1 MALYGKAPMRGVHTF
16 TVGNVSEALFVVKQ
30 ALEADGVEVE
40 TRNGKAIEFREPCA
54 IVYNNPRERVLFY
67 PERDANPIFHFME
80 SLWMLAGRNDLEWIQ
95 RYNARM
101 GEYSDD
107 GKLLQGAYGY
117 RWRNYFHRDQLDV
130 ITHRLMTHTNDRRAV
145 LAMWDAEGDLRMAN
159 SCKDHPCNT
168 HIYFSVRDNVL
179 DMTVCNRSNDMI
191 WGALGANAV
200 HMSILQEYI
209 ASRIG
214 ASVGIYTQFSNNL
227 HAYTEVLKKLE
238 GMNPDYESYNVRM
251 IRPDALVNN
260 IESFDEELGW
270 FIEDAERPRP
280 YKNSCFS
287 DLAQPMH
294 RVWQAW
300 KAKELALAF
309 DHCADIKPDDW
320 HLATWEWLERRRDK
334 WQEKAT
340 NNT

>member
-1 MALYGKAPMRGVHTF
+1 
-16 TVGNVSEALFVVKQ
+16 
-30 ALEADGVEVE
+30 
-40 TRNGKAIEFREPCA
+40 
-54 IVYNNPRERVLFY
+54 
-67 PERDANPIFHFME
+67 
-80 SLWMLAGRNDLEWIQ
+80 
-95 RYNARM
+95 
-101 GEYSDD
+101 
-107 GKLLQGAYGY
+107 
-117 RWRNYFHRDQLDV
+117 
-130 ITHRLMTHTNDRRAV
+130 
-145 LAMWDAEGDLRMAN
+145 
-159 SCKDHPCNT
+159 
-168 HIYFSVRDNVL
+168 
-179 DMTVCNRSNDMI
+179 MI

-227 HAYTEVLKKLE
+227 HAYTEVLKKLD
-238 GMNPDYESYNVRM
+238 GMLPDYEAYNTRM

-270 FIEDAERPRP
+270 FMEDPEKPRP
-280 YKNSCFS
+280 YINSTFS

-294 RVWQAW
+294 KVWQAW

-320 HLATWEWLERRRDK
+320 HLATWEWLERRREK

-340 NNT
+340 NNI

>member
-1 MALYGKAPMRGVHTF
+1 
-16 TVGNVSEALFVVKQ
+16 
-30 ALEADGVEVE
+30 
-40 TRNGKAIEFREPCA
+40 
-54 IVYNNPRERVLFY
+54 
-67 PERDANPIFHFME
+67 
-80 SLWMLAGRNDLEWIQ
+80 
-95 RYNARM
+95 
-101 GEYSDD
+101 
-107 GKLLQGAYGY
+107 
-117 RWRNYFHRDQLDV
+117 
-130 ITHRLMTHTNDRRAV
+130 
-145 LAMWDAEGDLRMAN
+145 
-159 SCKDHPCNT
+159 
-168 HIYFSVRDNVL
+168 
-179 DMTVCNRSNDMI
+179 MTVCCRSNDMI

-238 GMNPDYESYNVRM
+238 GMQPDYESYNVRM

-260 IESFDEELGW
+260 IESFDKELSW
-270 FIEDAERPRP
+270 FMEDAERPRA

-334 WQEKAT
+334 WEEKAT